1 MPMLMMHVGHMGM
14 RVHQSCMPMLMHMGF
29 AGRILQPMG
38 MLMMLVMRVSV
49 RMSYR
54 FMAVDVLVALRH
66 VKPNPESHQCSGNNQ
81 RESNRLAECK
91 DRCGRAKKG
100 RG

>member
-14 RVHQSCMPMLMHMGF
+14 RVHQSCMPMLMHVGF
-29 AGRILQPMG
+29 AGRILGPMG
-38 MLMMLVMRVSV
+38 MLMMLIMHVSV

-54 FMAVDVLVALRH
+54 FMVVQVSVALRN
-66 VKPNPESHQCSGNNQ
+66 VKPHPEPHQCTGNNQ
-81 RESNRLAECK
+81 RESNWLAECK
-91 DRCGRAKKG
+91 DRRGHAKKG

>member
-1 MPMLMMHVGHMGM
+1 MPMPMMHVGHMGM

-29 AGRILQPMG
+29 AGRILRPMG

-81 RESNRLAECK
+81 REGNWLAECK